1 MSAAEPT
8 VYLVDDDASV
18 CRSLARLFKAAGYRA
33 QTFRSPDEF
42 LRSYRDEGPGCLV
55 LDMQLPGMSGLEVQR
70 TLAAGQQSLPVIFI
84 TGYGTVPATVRAM
97 KGGAVDFLSKPFLDT
112 DLLKAV
118 DEAIERSRQRYAL
131 RLELD
136 ALREQLDTLTHR
148 EHQVLEGVVEGKLNK
163 QIAVE
168 LGASEKTIKVHRGRV
183 MEKMRAGSVAELV
196 RAIERLRRPPIGA
209 KPQ

>member
-118 DEAIERSRQRYAL
+118 DEALERSRQRYAL

>member
-1 MSAAEPT
+1 MNAAEPT

-18 CRSLARLFKAAGYRA
+18 CRSLARLLNAVGYRA

-42 LRSYRDEGPGCLV
+42 LRNYRDEGPACVV

-70 TLAAGQQSLPVIFI
+70 TLAAGEQWLPVIFI
-84 TGYGTVPATVRAM
+84 TGHGTIPASVQAM
-97 KGGAVDFLSKPFLDT
+97 KGGAVDFLSKPFFDR
-112 DLLKAV
+112 DLLQAV
-118 DEAIERSRQRYAL
+118 DEALERSKRQYAL

-136 ALREQLDTLTHR
+136 ALRKRLDTLTHR
-148 EHQVLEGVVEGKLNK
+148 EHQVLEGVVKGKLNK

-168 LGASEKTIKVHRGRV
+168 LGTSEKTIKVHRGRV
-183 MEKMRAGSVAELV
+183 MEKMHADSVAELV
-196 RAIERLRRPPIGA
+196 RAIEKLRRPPSGA

>member
-18 CRSLARLFKAAGYRA
+18 CRSLARLLKAAGYRA

-42 LRSYRDEGPGCLV
+42 LRNYRDEGPGCLV

-84 TGYGTVPATVRAM
+84 TGYGTVPITVRAM

-118 DEAIERSRQRYAL
+118 DEALERSRQRYAL

>member
-196 RAIERLRRPPIGA
+196 RAIERLRRHPIGA

>member
-70 TLAAGQQSLPVIFI
+70 TLAAGQQSLPVLFI